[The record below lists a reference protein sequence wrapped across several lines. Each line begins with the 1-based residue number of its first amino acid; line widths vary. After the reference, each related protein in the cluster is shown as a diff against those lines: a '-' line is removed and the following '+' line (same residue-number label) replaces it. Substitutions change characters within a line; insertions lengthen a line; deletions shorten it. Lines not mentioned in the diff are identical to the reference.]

1 MIAGPLHFGSELV
14 VRVQDFLELLK
25 FSNNKYSSWT
35 QEWIIYLVFPLTSPR
50 AVDVLTSQPAPP
62 LREQTSSMLSMGGR
76 MAEFDRISTTK
87 LQEILNE
94 AIHPSFC
101 GILVANKIAKVD
113 EHVWSLL
120 MHSWSPAHLAPNRDT
135 TRCLIHFSSNNGSP

>member
-35 QEWIIYLVFPLTSPR
+35 QEWIFYLGFRLTSPR
-50 AVDVLTSQPAPP
+50 AVDVLTSQLAPP
-62 LREQTSSMLSMGGR
+62 LREQISSMFSMGGR

-87 LQEILNE
+87 LQETLNV
-94 AIHPSFC
+94 AIPPSFC

-113 EHVWSLL
+113 EHVRSLL
-120 MHSWSPAHLAPNRDT
+120 MHS
-135 TRCLIHFSSNNGSP
+135 

>member
-1 MIAGPLHFGSELV
+1 
-14 VRVQDFLELLK
+14 
-25 FSNNKYSSWT
+25 
-35 QEWIIYLVFPLTSPR
+35 
-50 AVDVLTSQPAPP
+50 
-62 LREQTSSMLSMGGR
+62 MLSMGGR

-87 LQEILNE
+87 LQETLNE
-94 AIHPSFC
+94 AMPPSFY

-120 MHSWSPAHLAPNRDT
+120 MHSFSPAHLAPNRDT